1 MTIPSFS
8 EFISEAL
15 DLKKYH
21 SSGDPHTRGEMDS
34 HYGRKRDPHY
44 YPAEPTNEY
53 GGRERV
59 TSNEMTKDEIEAYHA
74 GYDKNEES
82 GDKKD
87 FGTSYDRKTGRTR
100 TVYAR

>member
-15 DLKKYH
+15 DPKKYDID
-21 SSGDPHTRGEMDS
+21 GDPGTRGGMDS
-34 HYGRKRDPHY
+34 RSGRKRNPHY
-44 YPAEPTNEY
+44 YPAKPTNEY
-53 GGRERV
+53 GGREKV
-59 TSNEMTKDEIEAYHA
+59 TSNEMTKDEIKAYHA

-87 FGTSYDRKTGRTR
+87 FGTSYDPKTGRTR